1 MASKNT
7 DFSAKKMIKRIGW
20 SVLVSLLVLTSFVPV
35 HRAAV
40 KEPVYVYLC
49 EGPYSKV
56 YHASPECRGLSN
68 CSTKIYKVTLEE
80 AVKMGRRPC
89 KIEYE

>member
-1 MASKNT
+1 MPKKLLLPLLLA
-7 DFSAKKMIKRIGW
+7 FSLFAGFTPRI
-20 SVLVSLLVLTSFVPV
+20 TTFVKQV
-35 HRAAV
+35 
-40 KEPVYVYLC
+40 EYVYLC

-56 YHASPECRGLSN
+56 YHKSQDCRGLSN

-89 KIEYE
+89 KIEYK

>member
-1 MASKNT
+1 M
-7 DFSAKKMIKRIGW
+7 KRRIFLTFLIG
-20 SVLVSLLVLTSFVPV
+20 SLLFTSFKPASLRKVD
-35 HRAAV
+35 
-40 KEPVYVYLC
+40 YVYIC

-56 YHASPECRGLSN
+56 YHRSNECRGLSN

-89 KIEYE
+89 KIEYR

>member
-1 MASKNT
+1 MPNKILLPFLLA
-7 DFSAKKMIKRIGW
+7 I
-20 SVLVSLLVLTSFVPV
+20 SLFTSFAP
-35 HRAAV
+35 RDTTTAAQT
-40 KEPVYVYLC
+40 EYVYLC

-56 YHASPECRGLSN
+56 YHKAADCRGLSN

-89 KIEYE
+89 KIEYK

>member
-1 MASKNT
+1 MY
-7 DFSAKKMIKRIGW
+7 KK
-20 SVLVSLLVLTSFVPV
+20 VLFTFLVSISLIAGITPLRALT
-35 HRAAV
+35 RTD
-40 KEPVYVYLC
+40 YVYIC

-56 YHASPECRGLSN
+56 YHKAENCRGLSH

-89 KIEYE
+89 KIEY